1 MTYTRLQYKTL
12 GVLKVDQMKF
22 KLNKR
27 ARINTSL
34 IAGFA
39 FIGLAVYGWG
49 LPIETVLH
57 FFLICLAFLA
67 LIVALAAGLGW
78 ILTALRKRNR
88 AHDEPIE

>member
-1 MTYTRLQYKTL
+1 
-12 GVLKVDQMKF
+12 MKF
-22 KLNKR
+22 RLNKR

-57 FFLICLAFLA
+57 FFLICMAFLV
-67 LIVALAAGLGW
+67 LIVALAAALGW
-78 ILTALRKRNR
+78 TLSRLRKRKSVD
-88 AHDEPIE
+88 DEPVD